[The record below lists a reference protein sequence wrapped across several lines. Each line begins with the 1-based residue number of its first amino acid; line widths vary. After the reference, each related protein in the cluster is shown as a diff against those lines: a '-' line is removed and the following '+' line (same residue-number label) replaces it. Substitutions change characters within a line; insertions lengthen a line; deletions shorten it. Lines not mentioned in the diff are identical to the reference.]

1 MAYIGRNLE
10 QFSNVEKLDNI
21 TFTNSVG
28 PYNLL
33 KGAVAF
39 VPVNAQS
46 LLIEVDG
53 IIQASDSYTV
63 SGSTITFL
71 ASMASTSTMNSIVQ
85 LGVGLISTPADS
97 TVTTEKL
104 SLPLPSIAI
113 DWESKS
119 ADFTAVAGKAYFCD
133 TTSNTISVTL
143 PSPTQKDTIRFL
155 DVAGTFDTNNLTVLY
170 GSSKIQGA
178 SSNLIVATERAGFA
192 LVYYDATQGW
202 LLTEK

>member
-21 TFTNSVG
+21 TFTNSAG

-85 LGVGLISTPADS
+85 LGVGLISTPADG
-97 TVTTEKL
+97 TVTPATF
-104 SLPLPSIAI
+104 STSGIA
-113 DWESKS
+113 
-119 ADFTAVAGKAYFCD
+119 AGNVIKVND
-133 TTSNTISVTL
+133 
-143 PSPTQKDTIRFL
+143 
-155 DVAGTFDTNNLTVLY
+155 AGTLWVLGNASSPEVYGFSKNSDSQLIITTTN
-170 GSSKIQGA
+170 QGA
-178 SSNLIVATERAGFA
+178 DNITSLTFATFDDCLFAGSGFTFSISNGELIT
-192 LVYYDATQGW
+192 TI
-202 LLTEK
+202 